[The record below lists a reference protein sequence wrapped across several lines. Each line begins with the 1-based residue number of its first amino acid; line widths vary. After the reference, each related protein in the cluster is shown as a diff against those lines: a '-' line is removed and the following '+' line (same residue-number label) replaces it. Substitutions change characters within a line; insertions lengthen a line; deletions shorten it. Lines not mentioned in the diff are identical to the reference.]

1 MNDYTGN
8 LNQGFTVDVTCDGT
22 NSCPNYPQTDDQ
34 GRTICCFLL
43 PQATDCNTALSSV
56 VYQSGAQNLNDFQ
69 VNIGPGQSFTASND
83 LSVFLGA
90 VITASQCLV
99 VLPVETTQS
108 NSAQFR
114 ITWTYQSNA
123 ADSNSPPSLPP
134 ITAMTDGTLPVNV
147 LRVTSSAALV
157 RQTPQYTEWFVCP
170 TSQDDQISVLQSIAI
185 LMGTNVDYFRCI
197 YVNNQGIPLKD
208 PTTGQLLVFTS
219 TKDDLTDN
227 PTIVS
232 LPAFHTDCLSIQ
244 FFPTPS
250 TSVDVGSILLGITI
264 AYQTAAPTTDMSAV
278 MPQVSDL
285 QGTAQIE
292 IDIAINISPSDNN
305 NNNIDNTGQIYSPVA
320 IVNNPSN
327 ASLMQCTRYQADVP
341 MSSYDS
347 SIGKY
352 TGTFDIPS
360 QTSQPTI
367 IDSINVVGSSTIQNP
382 ITMVLIDS
390 QGNTLFPPY
399 SLTCGSIFEDG
410 PNVSIS
416 RIILQA
422 VPLQDAA
429 MDSTLHADIVICPES
444 TALNAPPP
452 PTINFVMP
460 SPQANILP
468 DVIHVNSAYL
478 PLLLLMF

>member
-1 MNDYTGN
+1 MNQPVQLNDYTGT
-8 LNQGFTVDVTCDGT
+8 LNQGYTVDVICDGT
-22 NSCPNYPQTDDQ
+22 NSCPNYPQIDSQ

-43 PQATDCNTALSSV
+43 PQAADYNTALSSV

-69 VNIGPGQSFTASND
+69 VNIGSGQSFTASSD

-90 VITASQCLV
+90 VIVASQCLV
-99 VLPVETTQS
+99 VLPVGTTQS
-108 NSAQFR
+108 DNAQFR
-114 ITWTYQSNA
+114 ITWTYQSNVA
-123 ADSNSPPSLPP
+123 NSNSPPSLPP
-134 ITAMTDGTLPVNV
+134 ITAMAGGTLPVNV
-147 LRVTSSAALV
+147 LRVTSSSALV
-157 RQTPQYTEWFVCP
+157 RPTPQYTEWFVCP

-219 TKDDLTDN
+219 TKDDETDN

-244 FFPTPS
+244 FFPAPNTF
-250 TSVDVGSILLGITI
+250 VDIGSILLGITI
-264 AYQTAAPTTDMSAV
+264 AYQIAPTTGISAV

-292 IDIAINISPSDNN
+292 IDIAINISPSDDNNN
-305 NNNIDNTGQIYSPVA
+305 NNNIDNAGQTYLSPVA
-320 IVNNPSN
+320 VPATANIPSN
-327 ASLMQCTRYQADVP
+327 TSLMQCTRYQADIP
-341 MSSYDS
+341 MSSYDI

-360 QTSQPTI
+360 QDSQPTI

-390 QGNTLFPPY
+390 QGNTLSPAY
-399 SLTCGSIFEDG
+399 SLTSGSTFEDG

-422 VPLQDAA
+422 VPLSDAA
-429 MDSTLHADIVICPES
+429 MDPTLHADIVICPES

-452 PTINFVMP
+452 PTINFIMP
-460 SPQANILP
+460 SPLVNI
-468 DVIHVNSAYL
+468 VEK
-478 PLLLLMF
+478 M